1 MKCCDARK
9 FINNIT
15 NIIQMAFRLVII
27 HGYNHGTAIKEM
39 LAQNFSNDY
48 IYKQFPDP
56 RNQGVNHMLIAAYRK
71 ESINMTRTTK
81 TTTDTKEKIKM
92 SKYIVEA
99 PEPKK
104 GQKVSSGGIRE
115 NGKLTTQFKNPV
127 PYKEPTLTPNVDLV
141 RKEQARTRRNE
152 VGRYLL
158 GIAWQELGEP
168 LLRSD
173 LHKLRDAIINKIE
186 SPARQSMQHIPST
199 DSEVIDVEADEIE
212 TRVW

>member
-1 MKCCDARK
+1 
-9 FINNIT
+9 
-15 NIIQMAFRLVII
+15 
-27 HGYNHGTAIKEM
+27 
-39 LAQNFSNDY
+39 
-48 IYKQFPDP
+48 
-56 RNQGVNHMLIAAYRK
+56 
-71 ESINMTRTTK
+71 
-81 TTTDTKEKIKM
+81 M

-127 PYKEPTLTPNVDLV
+127 PYKEPTLTPAVVVQKSNVDLV